1 MLYILRKK
9 FIFHSFLNY
18 ILESNKYVTT
28 ISNVNH
34 TSNPTML
41 QSVGIEYEKSYRREA
56 TTDVN
61 TGSEI
66 ELLLSPFAII
76 NNTSSTTNSSDST
89 VNEVLNHQ
97 WTFYIEVG
105 IYFILKDC
113 GRFLILIQKN
123 LSFEI

>member
-1 MLYILRKK
+1 
-9 FIFHSFLNY
+9 
-18 ILESNKYVTT
+18 
-28 ISNVNH
+28 
-34 TSNPTML
+34 ML

-76 NNTSSTTNSSDST
+76 NNTSSTTNASDST

-105 IYFILKDC
+105 IYFILKSC
-113 GRFLILIQKN
+113 GRQFILLQN
-123 LSFEI
+123 

>member
-1 MLYILRKK
+1 
-9 FIFHSFLNY
+9 
-18 ILESNKYVTT
+18 
-28 ISNVNH
+28 
-34 TSNPTML
+34 ML

-61 TGSEI
+61 TGTEI

-76 NNTSSTTNSSDST
+76 NNTSSTTNASDST

-105 IYFILKDC
+105 TCLILKIV
-113 GRFLILIQKN
+113 GVY
-123 LSFEI
+123 

>member
-1 MLYILRKK
+1 M
-9 FIFHSFLNY
+9 NY
-18 ILESNKYVTT
+18 TLESNKYLTT

-41 QSVGIEYEKSYRREA
+41 QSVGIEYEQSYRREA

-76 NNTSSTTNSSDST
+76 NNTSSTTNASDST

-105 IYFILKDC
+105 IYFKIKGSRRPMIL
-113 GRFLILIQKN
+113 LQN
-123 LSFEI
+123 